1 MENNYTIEEMHE
13 TRDVSEYIYDGSYK
27 PADLAERIKDMA
39 NVDFRRGEVS
49 EEKFRDMIKAADD
62 AKKKSADWSLFG
74 STKKEAIEALQKA
87 VSFQSDF
94 VSDIYE
100 SNKNLYSNQRVIAR
114 AVSFLYCIGLKNAN
128 EVQKV
133 IKDLEECL
141 KNASEHKLSEYAVDE
156 LKNLVVQLKM
166 YEDIFN
172 RLDKCEK
179 NIKDCRSEIRKI
191 KEVKKERNEHFFN
204 SVENKKNQKSGES
217 FLDTAFYKLSV
228 GVIAMIA
235 FLLHFYLFLNQ
246 ML

>member
-1 MENNYTIEEMHE
+1 
-13 TRDVSEYIYDGSYK
+13 
-27 PADLAERIKDMA
+27 
-39 NVDFRRGEVS
+39 
-49 EEKFRDMIKAADD
+49 
-62 AKKKSADWSLFG
+62 
-74 STKKEAIEALQKA
+74 
-87 VSFQSDF
+87 
-94 VSDIYE
+94 
-100 SNKNLYSNQRVIAR
+100 
-114 AVSFLYCIGLKNAN
+114 LKNAN
-128 EVQKV
+128 EVRKV
-133 IKDLEECL
+133 IEDLEECL

-156 LKNLVVQLKM
+156 IKNLVVQLKM

-204 SVENKKNQKSGES
+204 LVENKKNQKSGES